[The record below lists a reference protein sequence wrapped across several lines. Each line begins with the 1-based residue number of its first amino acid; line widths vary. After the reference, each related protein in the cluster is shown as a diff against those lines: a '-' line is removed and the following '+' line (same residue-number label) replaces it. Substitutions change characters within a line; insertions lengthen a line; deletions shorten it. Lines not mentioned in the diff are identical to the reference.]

1 MTKSHGMGERPELLR
16 RGIMRAMDEKE
27 LRELILRSGAETR
40 GHFDVVAERL
50 EQKIQLVAEG
60 VGAVGQRVD
69 RLEGEMHREFGEV
82 RSMIGLSY
90 TELDRRLRTL
100 EETVTELDR
109 RVNRIE
115 SGSTQ

>member
-40 GHFDVVAERL
+40 GHFDVVAERLEQRTQETKQHFDIVAERL

-100 EETVTELDR
+100 E
-109 RVNRIE
+109 
-115 SGSTQ
+115 